1 MRTGGYDA
9 RRPRV
14 QALTAIKVVQVGCER
29 LSRKD
34 AARQERDR
42 GWIEITAYDVNTVGW
57 ECAWE
62 AIEEGHPVL
71 VMNRGVDGRIDD
83 MNVDLLASKVTNEHQ
98 VAIGE

>member
-1 MRTGGYDA
+1 MQLIKRGVEGG
-9 RRPRV
+9 V
-14 QALTAIKVVQVGCER
+14 
-29 LSRKD
+29 
-34 AARQERDR
+34 
-42 GWIEITAYDVNTVGW
+42 EITAYDVYTVGR

-83 MNVDLLASKVTNEHQ
+83 MNVDLLAGKVTDEHQ